1 METPLIADRYFD
13 PKEAIRETE
22 RFVTIKKNPP
32 CKGDF
37 SKGFYPFV
45 IEDEFSIFVFSR
57 KANIFTLAF
66 DPLSIQYTGSLL
78 PRGVGNLSLNFS
90 LMRKIVLELPI
101 WKLRSLR
108 IELSIQRKRFV
119 KPKGGSQ

>member
-45 IEDEFSIFVFSR
+45 IEDGFSIFVFSR
-57 KANIFTLAF
+57 KANISSSIDESAFSRAEGIISEATKMNWTMELVTDDLAAIISA
-66 DPLSIQYTGSLL
+66 DD
-78 PRGVGNLSLNFS
+78 
-90 LMRKIVLELPI
+90 
-101 WKLRSLR
+101 
-108 IELSIQRKRFV
+108 
-119 KPKGGSQ
+119 